1 MPHDDRPF
9 PGCWRRDDGR
19 GSFEF
24 FHWRRRWPA
33 QGFTVEQLHHD
44 RRRRKGMQEMQI
56 IVGQTGVFQ
65 ATLVPVGS
73 ALQKDAVPVWT
84 VDDPNVTLTPS
95 ADGLTVSAATVA
107 TDTATTFN
115 LTITGI
121 NSAGATISDTAA
133 VALVQPAPVPA
144 TGFTIAQLS

>member
-1 MPHDDRPF
+1 
-9 PGCWRRDDGR
+9 
-19 GSFEF
+19 
-24 FHWRRRWPA
+24 
-33 QGFTVEQLHHD
+33 
-44 RRRRKGMQEMQI
+44 MQEMQI

-73 ALQKDAVPVWT
+73 ALQKGAVPVWT
-84 VDDPNVTLTPS
+84 ADDPNVTLTPS
-95 ADGLTVSAATVA
+95 ADGLTVSAATVV